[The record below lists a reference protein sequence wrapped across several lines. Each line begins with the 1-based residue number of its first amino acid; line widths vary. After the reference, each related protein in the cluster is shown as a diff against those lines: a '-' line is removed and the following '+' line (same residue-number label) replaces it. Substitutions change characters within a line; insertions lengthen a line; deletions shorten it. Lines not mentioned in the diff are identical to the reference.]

1 MCVNTGS
8 YLEKYAWIRTY
19 MSTRTY
25 TRIQAFPQ
33 TYTSTCTYMHTYI
46 TATLDSVEPMGAAAR
61 PLLGAATPR
70 RMAGGM
76 KLGVAAT
83 SGVPSIICVAA
94 TDAGV

>member
-1 MCVNTGS
+1 MVRQQFLRQTPSVTCV
-8 YLEKYAWIRTY
+8 YVCMYVCY
-19 MSTRTY
+19 
-25 TRIQAFPQ
+25 
-33 TYTSTCTYMHTYI
+33 
-46 TATLDSVEPMGAAAR
+46 ATLDSVEPMGAAAR

-70 RMAGGM
+70 RIAGGM